1 MTKAEGYELI
11 KQFRSEAEGDWT
23 LGELMEAGRLA
34 LGYLAEKCQEA
45 MCATEAIQEGKD
57 PFPQAQEEYNEM
69 TSFLASHCLLE
80 VRLSWRERLSPA
92 A

>member
-1 MTKAEGYELI
+1 MTRVEGYELI
-11 KQFRSEAEGDWT
+11 QRFRSGAEGDWT

-34 LGYLAEKCQEA
+34 LEYLAEKCQEA
-45 MCATEAIQEGKD
+45 MYATEAIQVGED
-57 PFPQAQEEYNEM
+57 PLTQAQKGYDEM

-80 VRLSWRERLSPA
+80 VRLSWRDRLSTA